1 MVLSRRYQ
9 LLNHSYRVKVLMQ
22 VSETVYFIYLLC
34 FFDLSCAKFEGQ
46 VSNCFNLL
54 WLLFQYSGGRSEQDF
69 IDFLNEKCKTKR
81 KSGGGISDD
90 VIYCLYLVALRY
102 YNHLSKILIQQFLR
116 NCNLFSKLFRNQGLK
131 QRIML
136 KLYLR

>member
-1 MVLSRRYQ
+1 M
-9 LLNHSYRVKVLMQ
+9 LMQ

-34 FFDLSCAKFEGQ
+34 FFDLSCARARFLI
-46 VSNCFNLL
+46 VLL

-102 YNHLSKILIQQFLR
+102 YNHFNKILI
-116 NCNLFSKLFRNQGLK
+116 
-131 QRIML
+131 
-136 KLYLR
+136 